1 MNKKL
6 LKLFVKL
13 LLTGAALYLVFSK
26 IDAQATWLV
35 IKEAHKGWLLLAWLL
50 FVISKIFCA
59 FRLNVYFR
67 DIGINISQLK
77 NIKLY
82 GIGMFYNLFLPGG
95 IGGDGYK
102 VYLLN
107 KTHDSSIKQLLNAV
121 LLDRGN
127 GLAVL
132 LFLLFGIMLFL
143 NLEWPLPITF
153 AMAGTLGMLAVPP
166 GLFLVMRLFFPSFM
180 GSILSTTG
188 YSFLNQVIQL
198 FSAFF
203 ILLSLGIQ
211 SHYLEYLFV
220 FLLSSTVSVLP
231 LTIGG
236 VGARELVFVFA
247 HDYVGIDKNAAV
259 AFSLLFFVITAFTSF
274 SGAFLRF
281 RVQNEKGQEAKT

>member
-6 LKLFVKL
+6 LKLFLKL
-13 LLTGAALYLVFSK
+13 LLTGVALYLVFSK
-26 IDAQATWLV
+26 IDTQATWQV
-35 IKEAHKGWLLLAWLL
+35 IKEAHKGWLFMAWLL

-67 DIGINISQLK
+67 DIGIVISQLK

-107 KTHDSSIKQLLNAV
+107 KTHDSSVKQLLNAV

-143 NLEWPLPITF
+143 DFEWPLPISF
-153 AMAGTLGMLAVPP
+153 AMAGGLGMLAVPP
-166 GLFLVMRLFFPSFM
+166 GLYFVMKLFFPSFM
-180 GSILSTTG
+180 GSILPTSG

-211 SHYLEYLFV
+211 AQYLEYMFV

-259 AFSLLFFVITAFTSF
+259 AFSLLFFVITAITSF

-281 RVQNEKGQEAKT
+281 NAQNDKGVEEKA